1 MENYIVSARKYRPST
16 FESVVGQ
23 RALTTTLKNAIA
35 TRKLAHAYLFCG
47 PRGVG
52 KTTCARIFAKTINC
66 MNLTAEGEA
75 CNECE
80 SCVSFNEQRSYNIH
94 ELDAASNNS
103 VDDIRQLVEQVRIP
117 PQIGK
122 YKVYIIDEVHML
134 STSAFNAFLK
144 TLEEPP
150 HHAIFILATTEK
162 HKILPTILSR
172 CQIYDFNRIGVEDT
186 VEHLSYVAAKEGIS
200 AEPEALN
207 VIALKADGG
216 MRDAL
221 SIFDQVVSFTG
232 GNITYQ
238 GVIENLN
245 VLDYDYYFRLTDYL
259 LSNNVSDALL
269 LFNDVLNK
277 GFDGGHFITGLSGHF
292 RDLLVS
298 RDAVTLPLL
307 QVGASI
313 RERYQAQAQKC
324 PLPFLYRA
332 MKLCNDCDLNYR
344 ASKNKRLLVE
354 LTLIQ
359 VAQLTA
365 EGDDAGVGRSPKQQ
379 LKPVFS
385 QAAPTASGRPKTASG
400 RQTTTVESSVQVV
413 SPQSQGASPSLAKAT
428 SGRSQADTASSQIVP
443 EQSQATV
450 SVSAERIKP
459 SGSQNATSAMKADA
473 LPSEKVSAAASSV
486 EAPSKVYRTV
496 AASSVDAGDSSVVK
510 ENRKVPRMKISTLGM
525 SIKNPQREE
534 PAPAA
539 PADIRKVDSE
549 PEEDFIFNERD
560 LNYYWQ
566 EYAGSLPMEQVA
578 IAKRMQVLRP
588 VLLRNSTTFEV
599 VVDNEIA
606 AKDFTALIPELQT
619 YLRGRLKNS
628 KVVMKVRV
636 SASTEKVLPVGRVEK
651 FQMMA
656 RKNQSLMQL
665 KEEFGLELY

>member
-35 TRKLAHAYLFCG
+35 TQKLAHAYLFCG

-66 MNLTAEGEA
+66 MTPTADGEA
-75 CNECE
+75 CNQCE
-80 SCVSFNEQRSYNIH
+80 SCVAFNEQRSYNIH

-134 STSAFNAFLK
+134 SASAFNAFLK

-150 HHAIFILATTEK
+150 RHAIFILATTEK

-172 CQIYDFNRIGVEDT
+172 CQIYDFNRISVEDT
-186 VEHLSYVAAKEGIS
+186 VNHLSYVASKEGIS

-207 VIALKADGG
+207 VIAMKADGG

-232 GNITYQ
+232 GNITYKS
-238 GVIENLN
+238 VIDNLN
-245 VLDYDYYFRLTDYL
+245 VLDYEYYFRLTDCFL
-259 LSNNVSDALL
+259 ANKVSDALL

-277 GFDGGHFITGLSGHF
+277 GFDGSHFITGLSSHF
-292 RDLLVS
+292 RDLLVGK
-298 RDAVTLPLL
+298 DPVTLPLL
-307 QVGASI
+307 EVGASI
-313 RERYQAQAQKC
+313 RPRYQEQAQKC
-324 PLPFLYRA
+324 PLPFLYKA
-332 MKLCNDCDLNYR
+332 MKLCNECDLNYR
-344 ASKNKRLLVE
+344 ISKNKRLLVE

-359 VAQLTA
+359 VAQLTT
-365 EGDDAGVGRSPKQQ
+365 EGDDVSGGRSPKQTI
-379 LKPVFS
+379 KPVFS
-385 QAAPTASGRPKTASG
+385 QPAAAQPSQVASD
-400 RQTTTVESSVQVV
+400 SSVQQAPVHSSPASVTANVTPNRQPQMATTARPV
-413 SPQSQGASPSLAKAT
+413 SPSATNTTSSAPLPGAGIPSVAK
-428 SGRSQADTASSQIVP
+428 
-443 EQSQATV
+443 E
-450 SVSAERIKP
+450 E
-459 SGSQNATSAMKADA
+459 
-473 LPSEKVSAAASSV
+473 
-486 EAPSKVYRTV
+486 
-496 AASSVDAGDSSVVK
+496 
-510 ENRKVPRMKISTLGM
+510 RKVPVMKMSSLGV
-525 SIKNPQREE
+525 SIKNPQRDQ
-534 PAPAA
+534 AA
-539 PADIRKVDSE
+539 QNATVAHVPRVQQPEQDSN
-549 PEEDFIFNERD
+549 FNERD

-566 EYAGSLPMEQVA
+566 EYAGQLPKEQVA

-588 VLLRNSTTFEV
+588 VLLNNSTTFEI

-606 AKDFTALIPELQT
+606 AKDFTALIPELQD

-628 KVVMKVRV
+628 KVVMTVRV
-636 SASTEKVLPVGRVEK
+636 SAPTETVRAVGRVEK
-651 FQMMA
+651 FQMMSQ
-656 RKNQSLMQL
+656 KNQALMQL